1 MRPGP
6 APVDAAVAVSLL
18 VPAGTVVID
27 TDVWSHIYLT
37 SGAGSKNAQRVAERH
52 ALIDALT
59 GKTVVIALQTRAE
72 LLTFPL
78 VRQLGERRT
87 AEVLTKMDQTP
98 TVPVTEEVVTAWA
111 RLTAACRASNHPLG
125 FKEHASDRWIAATAI
140 ALGVPL
146 LAADGGYKDAP
157 GLTLL
162 SR

>member
-6 APVDAAVAVSLL
+6 AQADAAPAVSLP
-18 VPAGTVVID
+18 VPAQTVGID
-27 TDVWSHIYLT
+27 TAGWSHIYLT
-37 SGAGSKNAQRVAERH
+37 SGANSKNAQRAAERQ
-52 ALIDALT
+52 ALTDALT

-87 AEVLTKMDQTP
+87 AEVLTKIDQTP

-111 RLTAACRASNHPLG
+111 RLTAACRVSNHPLG

-140 ALGVPL
+140 PLGVPL
-146 LAADGGYKDAP
+146 LAVDNCDKAAP

-162 SR
+162 PR